1 MSKHTNKFLLR
12 NFLLREVSFIG
23 RQRLMTLIFYES
35 ILIVGLIFNITGL
48 TGFGNPLFLRTNA
61 LFLLSVVALFV
72 LYVCRIISLKTCLYA
87 TTLTSHL
94 FLSAETVVF
103 ISDGSDFTD
112 HIALAN
118 IILLALNSLYSTI
131 SYLKWNSFLLGGM
144 TAGVCVYSMCQMDS
158 GPLRDFFL
166 LILVSFI
173 IMSFCGERLVANSAL
188 LNSENVKFR
197 RDEQELLFLFRMKR
211 PQMRAY
217 IHLGR
222 KTYSP
227 AIVEKLF
234 NELSPETTRNIIA
247 NVMSYTNGA
256 KSLLKKLKKALP
268 NLTPSEREICMLIIQ
283 GKKQSEICQ
292 LLNKSKSNVNT
303 QRVHIRKKL
312 SLLPQDNLHE
322 ALKRSIGQQE
332 G

>member
-1 MSKHTNKFLLR
+1 MSKHINKFLLR

-23 RQRLMTLIFYES
+23 RQRLMTLIFYET
-35 ILIVGLIFNITGL
+35 ILVVGLIFNITGL
-48 TGFGNPLFLRTNA
+48 TGLDNQLFLRTNT

-94 FLSAETVVF
+94 FLSAETIVF

-118 IILLALNSLYSTI
+118 IVLLALNSLYSTM
-131 SYLKWNSFLLGGM
+131 SYLKWNSLLLGGM
-144 TAGVCVYSMCQMDS
+144 TAAVCVYSMCQMNS

-173 IMSFCGERLVANSAL
+173 MMSFCGERLVANSAL

-227 AIVEKLF
+227 VIVERLF
-234 NELSPETTRNIIA
+234 SELSPETTRNIIA
-247 NVMSYTNGA
+247 NVLSYANES
-256 KSLLKKLKKALP
+256 KSILKKLKKSLP
-268 NLTPSEREICMLIIQ
+268 SLTPSEREICMLIIQ
-283 GKKQSEICQ
+283 GKKQGEICR
-292 LLNKSKSNVNT
+292 LLNKSKSNINT

-312 SLLPQDNLHE
+312 SLLPEDNLYE
-322 ALKRSIGQQE
+322 ALKRSIGQQ
-332 G
+332 

>member
-1 MSKHTNKFLLR
+1 
-12 NFLLREVSFIG
+12 
-23 RQRLMTLIFYES
+23 MTLIFYES
-35 ILIVGLIFNITGL
+35 ILAVGLVFNITGL
-48 TGFGNPLFLRTNA
+48 TGLDNPMFLRTNI
-61 LFLLSVVALFV
+61 LFLFSVITLFI
-72 LYVCRIISLKTCLYA
+72 LYVCRVMSLKTCLYA
-87 TTLTSHL
+87 TTITSHL
-94 FLSAETVVF
+94 FLSAETMAFV
-103 ISDGSDFTD
+103 SDGSDYTD

-118 IILLALNSLYSTI
+118 IILLALNSLYSTM

-144 TAGVCVYSMCQMDS
+144 TSAVCVYSMCQMDS

-173 IMSFCGERLVANSAL
+173 MMSFCGERLVANSAL

-227 AIVEKLF
+227 AIVERLF
-234 NELSPETTRNIIA
+234 GELSPETTRNIMA
-247 NVMSYTNGA
+247 NVLAYANES
-256 KSLLKKLKKALP
+256 KSILKKLKKSLP
-268 NLTPSEREICMLIIQ
+268 SLTPSEREICMLIIQ
-283 GKKQSEICQ
+283 GKKQGEICR
-292 LLNKSKSNVNT
+292 LLSKSKTNINT

-312 SLLPQDNLHE
+312 SLLPQDNLYE
-322 ALKRSIGQQE
+322 ALKLRIGQQQE
-332 G
+332 

>member
-1 MSKHTNKFLLR
+1 
-12 NFLLREVSFIG
+12 
-23 RQRLMTLIFYES
+23 MTLIFYDS
-35 ILIVGLIFNITGL
+35 ILVIGLVFNITGL
-48 TGFGNPLFLRTNA
+48 TGLSSPMFLLTNA
-61 LFLLSVVALFV
+61 LFLAFVVVLFI
-72 LYVCRIISLKTCLYA
+72 LYACRVIPLKACLYA

-118 IILLALNSLYSTI
+118 IVLLALNSLYSTM
-131 SYLKWNSFLLGGM
+131 SYLKWNSCLLGGI
-144 TAGVCVYSMCQMDS
+144 TSAVCVYSMCQMGS
-158 GPLRDFFL
+158 GEPLRDFFL
-166 LILVSFI
+166 LILASFI
-173 IMSFCGERLVANSAL
+173 MMSFCGERLVANSAL

-227 AIVEKLF
+227 AIVERLF
-234 NELSPETTRNIIA
+234 SELSPETTRNIMA
-247 NVMSYTNGA
+247 NVLSYANES
-256 KSLLKKLKKALP
+256 KSILKKLKKSLP
-268 NLTPSEREICMLIIQ
+268 GLTPSEREICMLIIQ
-283 GKKQSEICQ
+283 GKKQGEICR
-292 LLNKSKSNVNT
+292 LLNKSKTNINT

-312 SLLPQDNLHE
+312 ALLPQDNLYE
-322 ALKRSIGQQE
+322 ALKRLTGQQ
-332 G
+332 